1 MTLFESRNVL
11 DRLETTWKGIFN
23 ANWKAN
29 ISPFLILLLVNIAW
43 GVIASIIVPLTLFIW
58 SMGMNSVLG
67 KGIIVTLLLLILI
80 VSIAIF
86 YWITGNLA
94 TISTYLIF
102 EKQEQRVSFRAM
114 EILREAKTY
123 LPSALKFDG
132 YYYSILAGVIF
143 VIFLMLFP
151 FIREYIGPFFQMESK
166 DFYSSTFWE
175 PSLQFAL
182 VMILAWGA
190 YFIFALWFSTRYF
203 PTKPGFVLRKSG
215 NYDTFSK
222 GKLLTQGQ
230 FWNILGNMIVLSI
243 VISVASWIWNNFI
256 GGSLFGGP
264 SIATEWLTW
273 ANTDEFMKNLPQIL
287 SFISPWQVG
296 WGMIISLIAS
306 TMTNLFRNGFSYV
319 LWKDLSTSI
328 PQSTPSA
335 EDRPS
340 EMKSIE

>member
-11 DRLETTWKGIFN
+11 DRLEITYKEIFN
-23 ANWKAN
+23 ANWKSN
-29 ISPFLILLLVNIAW
+29 ISPFLILLAVNIAW
-43 GVIASIIVPLTLFIW
+43 GILSTITLP
-58 SMGMNSVLG
+58 S
-67 KGIIVTLLLLILI
+67 LLILGSMTMGSSFEKWVI
-80 VSIAIF
+80 IGVISFIFILGITLF

-102 EKQEQRVSFRAM
+102 EKQEQRVPFRGM
-114 EILREAKTY
+114 EILREAKAY

-151 FIREYIGPFFQMESK
+151 FIRDHIGPLSQMESK
-166 DFYSSTFWE
+166 DYYSSTFWE
-175 PSLQFAL
+175 PFIQFAL
-182 VMILAWGA
+182 IMILAWGV

-203 PTKPGFVLRKSG
+203 PTKPGFVLGKSW
-215 NYDTFSK
+215 TFDRFQE
-222 GKLLTQGQ
+222 GKLLTQRQ
-230 FWNILGNMIVLSI
+230 FWKILGNMIVLSI

-264 SIATEWLTW
+264 TIPTEWLNW
-273 ANTDEFMKNLPQIL
+273 ANIDEFMKNLPKIL

-306 TMTNLFRNGFSYV
+306 TLTNLFRNGFSYI
-319 LWKDLSTSI
+319 LWKDLSTSMF
-328 PQSTPSA
+328 QSTISA